1 MVLLSKF
8 IGELVADIS
17 DARKISDANSIA
29 LSQSYHADPF
39 LKGMPVPHYTIDEAE
54 ISFPLTVLGISS
66 KEEEG
71 ELLTAMVLNSIKLK
85 LPQLLMDE
93 FKKSY
98 VESVKE
104 KRRKAEEEKQASSV
118 FKPMKTETA
127 EVLEN
132 DSVNITKTLTRIYAA
147 SAASISQAVHKVMK
161 KYLETANFE
170 MVKLLDIKDEFMTR
184 LRDAVKE
191 EVALMDINRQP
202 ITNEAVLDDF
212 VANVGRTMFFE
223 FKQYE
228 DKDNGILI
236 DPGTGKMN
244 EYGNSSNLMNIKIK
258 VKEQDLD
265 IVVAEGD
272 GKNTQ
277 RFLSLN

>member
-54 ISFPLTVLGISS
+54 ISFPLTVLGIST
-66 KEEEG
+66 EEDDAG
-71 ELLTAMVLNSIKLK
+71 LLTAMVLNSIKLK
-85 LPQLLMDE
+85 LPQLLTDE
-93 FKKSY
+93 FKKCY
-98 VESVKE
+98 VESIKA
-104 KRRKAEEEKQASSV
+104 KRRRAEEEKQAAAV

-127 EVLEN
+127 EALEN

-147 SAASISQAVHKVMK
+147 SADSISQAVHEVMK

-228 DKDNGILI
+228 DKDNGILV